1 MIDKWL
7 YNFFEGVDNFF
18 EKIDNIFKR
27 IKNELIKRF
36 KKTNRRKT

>member
-1 MIDKWL
+1 MIDKIM
-7 YNFFEGVDNFF
+7 YKFFEAIDNFF